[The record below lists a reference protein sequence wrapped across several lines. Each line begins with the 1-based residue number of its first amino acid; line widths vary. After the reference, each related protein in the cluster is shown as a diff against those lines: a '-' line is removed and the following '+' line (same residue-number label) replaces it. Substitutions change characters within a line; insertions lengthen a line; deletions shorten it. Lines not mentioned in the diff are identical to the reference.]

1 MKVKSDHQNKLSN
14 LSNWKEVAW
23 KISGLQGDLNLW
35 PTWYWCD
42 ARPTELWSHTLGA
55 RSICFLTAWED
66 MNSTNWPR
74 SQFVASRTAQ
84 LVAHCTGIAEV
95 TGSNPIEALMFFR
108 LNLPS
113 ELLKLENLLLWSLS
127 TFIYNCSTTWI
138 SYIFHNKNNVIWQT
152 VKMLKIMLKIFN
164 N

>member
-35 PTWYWCD
+35 PTWYRCD

-74 SQFVASRTAQ
+74 SQCVASCTAQ
-84 LVAHCTGIAEV
+84 LVAHCTGITEV

-108 LNLPS
+108 LLPS
-113 ELLKLENLLLWSLS
+113 ICLNWKIYCYDHSPLS
-127 TFIYNCSTTWI
+127 STTAVQHE
-138 SYIFHNKNNVIWQT
+138 FHIYFTIKT
-152 VKMLKIMLKIFN
+152 MLYGRQ
-164 N
+164 